1 SGEKAGGIPA
11 FFFSNTYPVHHLIHQ
26 YMTDIISLVN
36 NGGRGIIVS
45 LTAGDLSDL
54 LDNAIAKAKDEILP
68 TMVSAAQEDLLTKKE
83 VMKKFGVCDTT
94 LWHWR
99 NKGYLEAVKVGRKVC
114 YRRSEVERVIKLRV
128 R

>member
-1 SGEKAGGIPA
+1 M
-11 FFFSNTYPVHHLIHQ
+11 V
-26 YMTDIISLVN
+26 
-36 NGGRGIIVS
+36 GIILILVDYAFS
-45 LTAGDLSDL
+45 HTYVYIEVNHG
-54 LDNAIAKAKDEILP
+54 AIAKAKDEILP
-68 TMVSAAQEDLLTKKE
+68 TMVCAAQEDLLTKKE

-99 NKGYLEAVKVGRKVC
+99 NKGYLEAVKAGRQVC